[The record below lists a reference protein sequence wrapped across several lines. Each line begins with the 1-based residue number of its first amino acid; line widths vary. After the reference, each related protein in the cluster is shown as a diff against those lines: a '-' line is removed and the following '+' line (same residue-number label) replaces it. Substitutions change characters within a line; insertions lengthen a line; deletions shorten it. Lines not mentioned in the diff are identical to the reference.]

1 GFIPRSES
9 FRLLYDRQQNLWMSS
24 SSGLY
29 KLSPEN
35 NAIQWLYLPENK
47 STQVAHLVPDPRFPG
62 ERFFITTLNGWYT
75 FSYSSQSITPF
86 PLPLNGRQ
94 LMCEINDWE
103 IDTQGIWFTSM
114 QGLGYYNFNTKQ
126 LYDYSDIIIKAS
138 GQPVAGRMAKDAKG
152 RLWIAMRRSGMLVF
166 DPASKTAIP
175 VFHEPGAK
183 QSFFGQDIRDVQ
195 AGPNGYIYI
204 TAIRLC
210 RIHPETFAMTE
221 TFPPDN
227 REDVDVRQIS
237 PEKICINPAG
247 RMLVTSRRKIYEY
260 VNGRLEPRF
269 PQQGSSDFELYKL
282 YTADNDRY
290 YALTS
295 KGLFVTDAALRRW
308 KPIPLPAD
316 ENGNFP
322 GEITIRQPGSVLV
335 PETGRL
341 GVVNEAALPQPQN
354 APGILFSRIKL
365 GKNEYFLYGEPGN
378 RLRTSFKN
386 SVEIELAACNFL
398 SENETRIMYR
408 LQGWDEEWKTV
419 ATSPIVRYEQLPP
432 GSYRFT
438 AKTMNSEGVES
449 AETVLRFTIVPP
461 FYKTWWF
468 ITLCVAVVATVS
480 YLFYRYRLR
489 KALELEKMRTRIATD
504 LHDDLGA
511 TLSSISMYSE
521 TLKNQVKEKLP
532 QLEPVLNRIGE
543 NSREMVA
550 GISDI
555 VWAINP
561 GNDDG
566 ERLLQRME
574 NYAADTCAA
583 KQVQL
588 HFTASEKIKQLQF
601 ELENRKN
608 IYLVFKEAVNNA
620 VKYAHAQHIWVNLAL
635 HGKELVMEVKDDG
648 RGFDMQTA
656 AKGNGL
662 KNMQLRAAEIKG
674 RLILESAPGAG
685 TRIRLECTL

>member
-1 GFIPRSES
+1 
-9 FRLLYDRQQNLWMSS
+9 M
-24 SSGLY
+24 
-29 KLSPEN
+29 
-35 NAIQWLYLPENK
+35 
-47 STQVAHLVPDPRFPG
+47 
-62 ERFFITTLNGWYT
+62 
-75 FSYSSQSITPF
+75 
-86 PLPLNGRQ
+86 
-94 LMCEINDWE
+94 
-103 IDTQGIWFTSM
+103 
-114 QGLGYYNFNTKQ
+114 
-126 LYDYSDIIIKAS
+126 
-138 GQPVAGRMAKDAKG
+138 
-152 RLWIAMRRSGMLVF
+152 
-166 DPASKTAIP
+166 
-175 VFHEPGAK
+175 
-183 QSFFGQDIRDVQ
+183 
-195 AGPNGYIYI
+195 
-204 TAIRLC
+204 
-210 RIHPETFAMTE
+210 
-221 TFPPDN
+221 
-227 REDVDVRQIS
+227 
-237 PEKICINPAG
+237 
-247 RMLVTSRRKIYEY
+247 
-260 VNGRLEPRF
+260 
-269 PQQGSSDFELYKL
+269 
-282 YTADNDRY
+282 
-290 YALTS
+290 
-295 KGLFVTDAALRRW
+295 
-308 KPIPLPAD
+308 
-316 ENGNFP
+316 
-322 GEITIRQPGSVLV
+322 
-335 PETGRL
+335 
-341 GVVNEAALPQPQN
+341 
-354 APGILFSRIKL
+354 
-365 GKNEYFLYGEPGN
+365 
-378 RLRTSFKN
+378 
-386 SVEIELAACNFL
+386 
-398 SENETRIMYR
+398 
-408 LQGWDEEWKTV
+408 
-419 ATSPIVRYEQLPP
+419 
-432 GSYRFT
+432 
-438 AKTMNSEGVES
+438 ES